1 MKKFSLKVVLIIL
14 IIGITGCGSSNTP
27 SVPKVKTS
35 KEFQF
40 DKVNLNVTQ
49 LVQPDISYHSNEEL
63 EQMLNKKLHS
73 LLEEN
78 NLLSTQTDMN
88 TLVINATYER
98 RFVGD
103 ETPIPSDSL
112 AYPHYQYSIN
122 VKDHTKSLTKIEKS
136 NLIYQGGFT
145 LNLQVMAGTLRD
157 KKYEIQFINALA
169 NTIFKDIERLHN

>member
-1 MKKFSLKVVLIIL
+1 MKKFSLNVILTIL
-14 IIGITGCGSSNTP
+14 IISIAGCGSSNTP

-40 DKVNLNVTQ
+40 DKVKLKVTQ
-49 LVQPDISYHSNEEL
+49 LIQPDITYHSSEEL

-73 LLEEN
+73 LLIEN
-78 NLLSTQTDMN
+78 NLLSTQTNMN
-88 TLVINATYER
+88 TLVINASYQR

-112 AYPHYQYSIN
+112 AYPHYQYTIDI
-122 VKDHTKSLTKIEKS
+122 KDNTKSLTKIEK
-136 NLIYQGGFT
+136 NDLTYQGGFS

-169 NTIFKDIERLHN
+169 NTIYKDIENLHN